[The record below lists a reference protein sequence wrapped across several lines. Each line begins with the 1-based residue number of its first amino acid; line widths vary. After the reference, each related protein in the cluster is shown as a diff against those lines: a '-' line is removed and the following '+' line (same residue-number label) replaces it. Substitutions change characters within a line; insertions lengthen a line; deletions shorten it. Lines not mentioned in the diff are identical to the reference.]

1 MADFPHL
8 NLIQVLE
15 KRAFKPGTV
24 RKTKSVQ
31 TRYNLEH
38 RQEHF
43 NNLSTAISN
52 IRQGWQD
59 NIQAREDAGLPIL
72 GDNGK
77 ALPVYLK
84 IDLDAKDIESLASFG
99 IIIISE
105 EEEGF
110 ILGANVDDFKKF
122 EERLDQFLHE
132 SNKKFKDSAASI
144 LEIVTDPIERL
155 RKILSPDLF
164 NKWNNIRQTPEI
176 TVYVAISAY
185 IRTPDYPGKDENET
199 DEEYEQK
206 VHRWK
211 QRSETWQRAKDDLA
225 RDRETAFEN
234 IVTPYNAE
242 FLGSYIEFD
251 DGFGC
256 KLRITGQGFV
266 DMCLNCPYIF
276 SVEEHDDLDGFK
288 GTGELEQLIEVEVLA
303 PDVDKPKVC
312 VIDSGIQE
320 GHRLLSP
327 AIDSATSVSYV
338 PNDTDTFDK
347 VSGGGHGT
355 RVAGAILYPEGF
367 TGISNP
373 YQLPF
378 WIQNARILNQDNK
391 LSSLINEVDAM
402 NDIVNRYSPT
412 RLFNLS
418 ASRERSQNYTH
429 MPLWAAAI
437 DKLIWEKDI
446 LFIIAAGNIPRISN
460 DPDIPSIRDYV
471 SSGTQYPDFLKKE
484 KSKITSP
491 AHSSFALTVGSICMG
506 EFDNGAFASFGKVQ
520 FPSSFSRTGLG
531 LWGMIKPDVVEYG
544 GDFIY
549 DKSNGSNIT
558 THDDVS
564 PFLVR
569 STRNGGPAIG
579 KDAVGTSFSTPKVAH
594 IAAAVQALYPNEPA
608 LLYRALI
615 VQSASL
621 PDCTT
626 QIDNCLYH
634 YGYGLPDINKATINT
649 VNRVTLYATG
659 NITPKNT
666 NLYRVKIPT
675 EISRPGNEYNIKI
688 EITLSY
694 KAEPRI
700 TRKGT
705 RSYLSAWLD
714 WEVSKPGESL
724 DMFKDRILSQ
734 SEDEDNNETSEQD
747 ALVTPD
753 NENFKWVISS
763 RSNSGNFAG
772 LRRQDGTLQKDW
784 CIVPSNRMPN
794 EFVIA
799 VKGHKGWQ
807 RDLSKEIPYAIVV
820 SFEVIDNPEIDIYN
834 LIEVENRVEI
844 EVAE

>member
-1 MADFPHL
+1 MADFSHL

-15 KRAFKPGTV
+15 KKTFKPSTG
-24 RKTKSVQ
+24 RKSKSDQ
-31 TRYNLEH
+31 TIYNLEH

-43 NNLSTAISN
+43 NTLSGAINN
-52 IRQGWQD
+52 IRQKWQE
-59 NIQAREDAGLPIL
+59 NIHAREDAGLPPL
-72 GDNGK
+72 DDGGK

-99 IIIISE
+99 ISVISE
-105 EEEGF
+105 EEGGF
-110 ILGANVDDFKKF
+110 ILGANTDDFKKF
-122 EERLDQFLHE
+122 EERLNQFLNQ
-132 SNKKFKDSAASI
+132 SNKKFKNSSASI
-144 LEIVTDPIERL
+144 LEIITDPTVRL
-155 RKILSPDLF
+155 REILSPDLF
-164 NKWNNIRQTPEI
+164 NKWDTLRQISEI

-185 IRTPDYPGKDENET
+185 LRTPDYPGKDENET
-199 DEEYEQK
+199 DEQYEKK
-206 VHRWK
+206 VSRWR

-256 KLRITGQGFV
+256 KLRISGQGFV

-276 SVEEHDDLDGFK
+276 SVEEHDELNGFR
-288 GTGELEQLIEVEVLA
+288 GTSELEQLLEVEVLP

-327 AIDSATSVSYV
+327 AIDGIMSVSYV

-367 TGISNP
+367 SSIPNP

-391 LSSLINEVDAM
+391 LSSMINEMDAM
-402 NDIVNRYSPT
+402 KDIINRYSST
-412 RLFNLS
+412 KLFNLS
-418 ASRERSQNYTH
+418 ASRERPQHYTH
-429 MPLWAAAI
+429 MPLWAASI
-437 DKLIWEKDI
+437 DKLIWENDI
-446 LFIIAAGNIPRISN
+446 LFMIAAGNIPRIST
-460 DPDIPSIRDYV
+460 DPNIPSIQNYV
-471 SSGTQYPDFLKKE
+471 TAGTLYPDFLKQE
-484 KSKITSP
+484 RSKITSP
-491 AHSSFALTVGSICMG
+491 AHSSFALTVGSICIR
-506 EFDNGAFASFGKVQ
+506 EFDNGSFRSFGKTQ
-520 FPSSFSRTGLG
+520 YPSSFSRTGLG

-544 GDFIY
+544 GDFVY
-549 DKSNGSNIT
+549 DKGNAGNIS
-558 THDDVS
+558 THHDVS
-564 PFLVR
+564 PQLVR
-569 STRNGGPAIG
+569 ATRNGGPAVG
-579 KDAVGTSFSTPKVAH
+579 QDAVGTSFSTPKVSH
-594 IAAAVQALYPNEPA
+594 IAAALQALYPNEPA

-621 PDCTT
+621 PYCSN

-634 YGYGLPDINKATINT
+634 YGYGLPDINKATTNT
-649 VNRVTLYATG
+649 KNRVTLYATG
-659 NITPKNT
+659 DITPKNT
-666 NLYRVKIPT
+666 NLYRVKMPA

-705 RSYLSAWLD
+705 RSYLSVWLD
-714 WEVSKPGESL
+714 WETSKIGENL
-724 DMFKDRILSQ
+724 GTFKDRILSPQ
-734 SEDEDNNETSEQD
+734 EEDDHFKTPEQEPAT
-747 ALVTPD
+747 ALD
-753 NENFKWVISS
+753 NENFRWIISS
-763 RSNSGNFAG
+763 RSNSGEFG
-772 LRRQDGTLQKDW
+772 GIRRQDSTLQKDW
-784 CIVPSNRMPN
+784 CIIPSNKMPPD
-794 EFVIA
+794 FVIA

-807 RDLSKEIPYAIVV
+807 RNLAKEIPYSVVV

-844 EVAE
+844 EIES